1 MELVAVGFLA
11 LALTSYAWAREVTP
25 ILRRCFRRSR
35 NVPRTGPRVKTVIN
49 VRDEKETNDDLL

>member
-25 ILRRCFRRSR
+25 IVRRCFSQSR
-35 NVPRTGPRVKTVIN
+35 KAPRTGPRVKTVIH
-49 VRDEKETNDDLL
+49 VRDKEGNK